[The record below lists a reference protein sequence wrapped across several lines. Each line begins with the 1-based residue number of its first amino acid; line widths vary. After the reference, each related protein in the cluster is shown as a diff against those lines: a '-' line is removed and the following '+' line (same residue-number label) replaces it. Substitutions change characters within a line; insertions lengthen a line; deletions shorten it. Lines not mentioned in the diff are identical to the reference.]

1 MHVQNPNCH
10 SFDYIHDFD
19 KSTESSAH
27 MIGQIHTLARHHG
40 TDVNFLSQKWG
51 IGIEK
56 ARTALKHTTQRNIR
70 SALLPLTWRYRADLL
85 SQRLRRL
92 NTKFYTDTLF
102 TKVSTSLRGNTCA
115 QIFTDG
121 EGAIFA
127 YPMWNKA
134 EAREQLIKLCQQV
147 GIPNELHRDGAL
159 EMRG

>member
-1 MHVQNPNCH
+1 MDGERCMSRIQIVILLITSTILTRVLKVLPTWL
-10 SFDYIHDFD
+10 DKYIHSHDI
-19 KSTESSAH
+19 T
-27 MIGQIHTLARHHG
+27 GRTLTFYLRNG
-40 TDVNFLSQKWG
+40 
-51 IGIEK
+51 
-56 ARTALKHTTQRNIR
+56 ALALRRQELHWNIQRN
-70 SALLPLTWRYRADLL
+70 LTFD
-85 SQRLRRL
+85 QRLRRL